1 MLDIDDE
8 ILQPNSDRDSSDND
22 SNPIDERVSPATGDV
37 KTIDFGIED
46 QPRELKIGLPL
57 STDETDRL
65 IHLLRSYLDVFAW
78 SYEDMSDLDPSI
90 VQHHLPILPHVRPV
104 KMAKLEFVLISE
116 TLIKLVMLSFMDG
129 FSGYNKILMA
139 LEDMEKT
146 TFITEWGHMIS
157 EQGIEVNL
165 DKIKVILNML
175 VLRTEK
181 EIRGFLGRKNQP
193 TIWNDDFQI
202 AFEKIKEH
210 LLSPTVLVPPMSR
223 HLFLLYLLVSDMALG
238 CMLAQHDDSGKERA
252 IYYLS
257 KRILEYEM
265 RYVMIECLYLALV
278 WTTKRLRHYM
288 TEYSVCLI
296 SRLDQLRYLFDKPA
310 LNGRLMRWLVLLT
323 EFDIQPVDND
333 FLDEEFIAMTSLSCW
348 RMYFDGAT
356 NQSGFGI
363 GVFLISPQ
371 ETALE
376 LGIRQMKVFGDSNLV
391 LRQIQGDW
399 RTRDIKLR
407 SYCAYLELLVGIFD
421 DLRYTRLPRA
431 QNQFA
436 DALATLASSMDIPT
450 DVVIRPL
457 LIESRFVPA
466 YCCLIRETKVQDDL
480 PWYHDIYR
488 FLRSGTYLEAATTKD
503 QRALRK
509 ISPKSSSGHEFILVA
524 IDYFTKWVEA
534 ASTRGATHYSLVY
547 GMKTVLLVETEMGSL
562 RVTLEQQILE
572 TEWA

>member
-65 IHLLRSYLDVFAW
+65 IHLLR
-78 SYEDMSDLDPSI
+78 
-90 VQHHLPILPHVRPV
+90 
-104 KMAKLEFVLISE
+104 MAKLEFVLISE

-146 TFITEWGHMIS
+146 TFITEWRLNLKKCTFGVTSGKLLGHMIS